1 VLSSVTESSGLV
13 EIPASTPVR
22 AGESVRFIPYTELLD

>member
-1 VLSSVTESSGLV
+1 LV

-22 AGESVRFIPYTELLD
+22 MGESVRFIPYTELFV